1 MQENLKNILNNEDTP
16 LPPEKVM
23 KSLQGELSE
32 AESHELEMQLNN
44 SDFDNDAIEGLESI
58 NDKKQINFIV
68 EKLNNDL
75 KKRTREKKKRTEK
88 LKLPDQSWMYISTL
102 ILLLLIVISFFIIK
116 KLLEN

>member
-1 MQENLKNILNNEDTP
+1 MQEDLKNILKNEDTP

-23 KSLQGELSE
+23 KYLQGELSD
-32 AESHELEMQLNN
+32 AESYEIEMQLNN
-44 SDFDNDAIEGLESI
+44 NDFDNDALEGLEAI

-75 KKRTREKKKRTEK
+75 KKRTREKKQRREK
-88 LKLPDQSWMYISTL
+88 LKIPDQSWMYISTL

-116 KLLEN
+116 RLLED